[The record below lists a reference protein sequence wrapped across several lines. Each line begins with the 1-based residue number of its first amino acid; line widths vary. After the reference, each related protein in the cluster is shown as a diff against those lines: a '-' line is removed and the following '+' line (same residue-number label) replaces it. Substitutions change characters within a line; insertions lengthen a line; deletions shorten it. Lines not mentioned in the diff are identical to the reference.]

1 MWLCVLRLPGSMDF
15 TTHACNAYK
24 MQGCVTDCVM
34 CLANTLNVWALVA
47 VGGNAANEAVSS
59 C

>member
-1 MWLCVLRLPGSMDF
+1 MDF